1 MKKILITITI
11 SATIIIFLLGF
22 IQFGNSNT
30 YNSTAD
36 VVYSINDI
44 PSDLIKVG
52 SLTKRQQDFICA
64 ISKGLIEEDIN
75 GNMLPALAESVEI
88 SEDGIQ
94 YEFTIRDDVYWTNGE
109 KITPKDIVAFFRQ
122 ILTEEDEEN
131 IEALLNV
138 YGAREYK
145 NSNLNFNDVVA
156 ITAKDN
162 KVVFRLNSPD
172 DNFLSEL
179 SKPQYRVRKDVI
191 LWDNIN
197 KQYSNFVYT
206 GDYGIESMEE
216 GKIILTRNKKSN
228 AALPETISIVEDESE
243 DLALASFEVGTTDI
257 VVDPPRSELNR
268 LKSEN
273 SIITLPSNNA
283 VYLAFN
289 LRDQFVPIEGR
300 KSLYYEVTKA
310 LNEFANKNT
319 AAVVMSEYSYFRDYD
334 DLEKLQARKVMT
346 NSQDEWHDEGN
357 VVLICEKNV
366 ANKELA
372 NAISSW
378 FEKNTDL
385 SLIIRLVEKDQYKEV
400 IESGDYDMA
409 LVNLEVT
416 ENYQDEL
423 YDTVSEYLPDTA
435 MEVWSSEEESVEE
448 ELFNNY
454 SIVPLIFYNENIAIN
469 KGIHGITLD
478 NNGNIRFSE
487 IRKQ

>member
-1 MKKILITITI
+1 
-11 SATIIIFLLGF
+11 
-22 IQFGNSNT
+22 
-30 YNSTAD
+30 
-36 VVYSINDI
+36 
-44 PSDLIKVG
+44 
-52 SLTKRQQDFICA
+52 
-64 ISKGLIEEDIN
+64 
-75 GNMLPALAESVEI
+75 
-88 SEDGIQ
+88 
-94 YEFTIRDDVYWTNGE
+94 
-109 KITPKDIVAFFRQ
+109 
-122 ILTEEDEEN
+122 
-131 IEALLNV
+131 
-138 YGAREYK
+138 
-145 NSNLNFNDVVA
+145 
-156 ITAKDN
+156 
-162 KVVFRLNSPD
+162 
-172 DNFLSEL
+172 
-179 SKPQYRVRKDVI
+179 
-191 LWDNIN
+191 
-197 KQYSNFVYT
+197 
-206 GDYGIESMEE
+206 
-216 GKIILTRNKKSN
+216 
-228 AALPETISIVEDESE
+228 
-243 DLALASFEVGTTDI
+243 
-257 VVDPPRSELNR
+257 
-268 LKSEN
+268 
-273 SIITLPSNNA
+273 
-283 VYLAFN
+283 
-289 LRDQFVPIEGR
+289 
-300 KSLYYEVTKA
+300 
-310 LNEFANKNT
+310 
-319 AAVVMSEYSYFRDYD
+319 MSEYSYFRDYD